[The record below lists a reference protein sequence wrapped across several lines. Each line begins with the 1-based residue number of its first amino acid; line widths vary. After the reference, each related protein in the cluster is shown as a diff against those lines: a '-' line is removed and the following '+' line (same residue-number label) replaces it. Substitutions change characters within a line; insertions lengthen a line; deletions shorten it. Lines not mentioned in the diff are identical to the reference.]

1 MKGRNSFT
9 MSVDTSAL
17 NKQLQGIAEAIDG
30 VVRPA
35 AQAGAQVLYEEV
47 KRNASRLGRVSGRL
61 QNAIYQAFSTD
72 NSSEKTATY
81 HVSWRTKK
89 GFIDDNGKKVELSR
103 APHGHLIE
111 YGHLMPYRV
120 VFNKK
125 TGKFVTLRRP
135 ESKGKPP
142 PSPRASKSVK
152 DAYYMPWPDG
162 KVRVAPPK
170 PFVRPAAAK
179 FGDALDAAEKKA
191 FDLIREKL

>member
-1 MKGRNSFT
+1 MRGQKTFT

-17 NKQLQGIAEAIDG
+17 NKQLQSIAGAIDDT
-30 VVRPA
+30 VRPA

-47 KRNASRLGRVSGRL
+47 KRNASKLGRVSGRL
-61 QNAIYQAFSTD
+61 QNAIYQAFSPD
-72 NSSEKTATY
+72 NSSDKTATY

-89 GFIDDNGKKVELSR
+89 GFIDDNGTKVELSR

-120 VFNKK
+120 IFNKK

-142 PSPRASKSVK
+142 PGRKASKAVK

-162 KVRVAPPK
+162 RVRVAPPK
-170 PFVRPAAAK
+170 PFVRAASSK
-179 FGDALDAAEKKA
+179 FGAALDAAEKKA